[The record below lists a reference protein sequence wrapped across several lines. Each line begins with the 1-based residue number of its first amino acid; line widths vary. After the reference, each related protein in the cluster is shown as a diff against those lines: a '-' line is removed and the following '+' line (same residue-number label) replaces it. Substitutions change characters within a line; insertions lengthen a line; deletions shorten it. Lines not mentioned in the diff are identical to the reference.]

1 MRVGA
6 FELRVCASPLAV
18 ARVGWIV
25 PKYKHGSVERNRVKR
40 RLREVVRLALLP
52 TLPPCDLVIRALP
65 MAYDRDW
72 TTFSAE
78 LQRAVRKLT
87 IPPPPSSAPP
97 SALPSAPTASAGGER
112 PDGPSPDIVSDG
124 ASGAAAS

>member
-25 PKYKHGSVERNRVKR
+25 PKYKHGSVEQNRVKR
-40 RLREVVRLALLP
+40 RLREVVRLAILP

-72 TTFSAE
+72 ATFRAE

-87 IPPPPSSAPP
+87 LPPPPPSASASAP
-97 SALPSAPTASAGGER
+97 AASAGGER
-112 PDGPSPDIVSDG
+112 PDGASPDIASDG